1 MDREIVFLV
10 LVLLVSGPLLF
21 AGGVVRLPPLRAQSA
36 TRLERLRWTQLWL
49 TLTPFAVGVAAVG
62 GWVLVE
68 PEDSEVVPWAFFAA
82 ATPSLVVWLR
92 AVARAVWAL
101 ASVSEVK
108 TAATVGIL
116 FPRVVI
122 AAGFGNRLDDAA
134 RAAAMGHELAH
145 ARHRDPL
152 RLWLAQFAVDLS
164 WPAHP
169 AQSRLRAWRRS
180 LELARD
186 EEARRAGAEGEDLAF
201 AVMAALRVSQRH
213 PFATAAALTGEGAAL
228 RQRVRRLLRPLP
240 PVEKQSHRVLQWLAP
255 VGLAA
260 TATAATVLGATYGEA
275 IVRLLLGGA
284 S

>member
-1 MDREIVFLV
+1 MDREVVLLV

-21 AGGVVRLPPLRAQSA
+21 AGGVVRLTPPRARSA
-36 TRLERLRWTQLWL
+36 ARLERLRWAQLWL
-49 TLTPFAVGVAAVG
+49 TLTPVAVGVAAVG

-68 PEDSEVVPWAFFAA
+68 PEDSEAVPLALFAA
-82 ATPSLVVWLR
+82 AAPSLFIWLR

-122 AAGFGNRLDDAA
+122 TAGFGDRLDDAA
-134 RAAAMGHELAH
+134 RAAAVAHELAH

-169 AQSRLRAWRRS
+169 AQSRLIAWRRS

-186 EEARRAGAEGEDLAF
+186 EEARRTGVEGEDLAS
-201 AVMAALRVSQRH
+201 AVMAALRISRGH
-213 PFATAAALTGEGAAL
+213 PSTAAALTGEGTAL

-240 PVEKQSHRVLQWLAP
+240 PEEKQALWVLPWLALA
-255 VGLAA
+255 GLAA
-260 TATAATVLGATYGEA
+260 TTAAVLGATYGEA
-275 IVRLLLGGA
+275 VVRLVLGGA